1 MRLATIRTNAG
12 TAAVRQDDDQYV
24 VIAPYRSVDELLGN
38 PDWKAVAAEARGTVD
53 EGTLIPVDGAELASV
68 VTHPGKIICVGLNYR
83 KHILE
88 MGRELPEYPTL
99 FSKYAETLIGAN
111 DVIELPVEDEAIDW
125 EAELAVIVGKSGR
138 RIGQDEANDYIA
150 GYSIC
155 NDVSMR
161 TWQFR
166 SVEWLQGK
174 NWENST
180 PLGPVL
186 VTTDEWTPGGT
197 ITTKVDDETMQKAS
211 TGDLVHDPAFLVSYI
226 STMITLNPGD
236 VIITGTP
243 GGVGHARKPQRYLSD
258 GQVLETT
265 IEGIGTLRNV
275 AKAVVTAAAAL

>member
-12 TAAVRQDDDQYV
+12 TAAVRQDNDQYV
-24 VIAPYRSVDELLGN
+24 VIAPYQSVDELLGN
-38 PDWKAVAAEARGTVD
+38 PDWKSIAAAAHGSLE
-53 EGTLIPVDGAELASV
+53 EGTLIPVDGANLASV

-99 FSKYAETLIGAN
+99 FSKYAETLIGPT
-111 DVIELPVEDEAIDW
+111 DVIELPAEDEAIDW

-138 RIGQDEANDYIA
+138 RIAQEEANDYIA

-197 ITTKVDDETMQKAS
+197 ITTKVDGETMQEAS

-265 IEGIGTLRNV
+265 IEGIGTLRNI
-275 AKAVVTAAAAL
+275 AKAVVTADAAS